1 MTDVT
6 ESIADCVWVYFSISP
21 EEEDAELDCSLD
33 MSDDDDNDVW
43 PDFGNMRQEISWH

>member
-6 ESIADCVWVYFSISP
+6 ASIAEHAWVYFSISP

-33 MSDDDDNDVW
+33 MSDDDDV
-43 PDFGNMRQEISWH
+43 